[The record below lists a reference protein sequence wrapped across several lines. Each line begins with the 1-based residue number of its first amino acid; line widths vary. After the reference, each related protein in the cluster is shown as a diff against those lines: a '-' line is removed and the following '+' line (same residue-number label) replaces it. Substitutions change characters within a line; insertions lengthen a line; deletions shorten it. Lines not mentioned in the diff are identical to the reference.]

1 MSDSGENKSLRW
13 MICVLM
19 LAIAA
24 LGWGF
29 AASDYAVAEE
39 DFRLGDGVGPSPGL
53 SYRRARGAFIRNAIE
68 QIPKAP
74 AVISHAWSKARW
86 IFYVFGGLEIG
97 AVILAVVAMRVE
109 KGLAEMGQKRK
120 GKRRT

>member
-1 MSDSGENKSLRW
+1 

-39 DFRLGDGVGPSPGL
+39 DFRLGDGVGASPGL

-74 AVISHAWSKARW
+74 AVISHTWSKARW